1 MNKIR
6 KEFTVALYKSKNLQ
20 KDKKKKNRHAV
31 NRTWEEKYKTN
42 MKLVMHEN
50 QLYSVINYLTNYGY
64 FIRL

>member
-20 KDKKKKNRHAV
+20 KDKKKKNRHTV